1 MTKHLP
7 TFLVVLIG
15 CTFLFSCDENST
27 LVETYYSDVNSLTL
41 EQTQKRRPEISYS
54 TLDTIEEYG
63 TMSIY
68 RYTGYGFDTSETV
81 EAGQKRVFSSAMLTE
96 LGLSNG
102 YYIVD
107 ILKLTKKLSCP
118 KGLKIVPRTYSED
131 SDIYSQTGTKTKEV
145 FSSSA
150 VRGFNA
156 NPEKDEDNLGYF
168 HGETYIA
175 HIRCDISGISVNK
188 YYPCSPT
195 DLVWYYSAIEEE
207 DDSGW

>member
-1 MTKHLP
+1 MA
-7 TFLVVLIG
+7 
-15 CTFLFSCDENST
+15 
-27 LVETYYSDVNSLTL
+27 
-41 EQTQKRRPEISYS
+41 
-54 TLDTIEEYG
+54 
-63 TMSIY
+63 IY
-68 RYTGYGFDTSETV
+68 RYTGYGYDTSETI
-81 EAGQKRVFSSAMLTE
+81 ETGQKRVFSSAMLSE

-107 ILKLTKKLSCP
+107 ILKLSKKLSCP

-131 SDIYSQTGTKTKEV
+131 NEIYSQTGTKAKEV

-175 HIRCDISGISVNK
+175 HIRCDISGIVVNK
-188 YYPCSPT
+188 YYPCNPT
-195 DLVWYYSAIEEE
+195 DLVWYYSAIEE